1 MQSSCPASPHPPACS
16 PTLSLLNLSRP
27 PGRRRP
33 AMPEAFAVL
42 TNARLGFCATPT
54 LCDSAPRYC
63 AKNPS
68 AYQHSYPSVVA
79 PRPDDCDAPP
89 AYTSMWTGLLPLD
102 PHSRRGGAGFICVS
116 KSELEADDKMK

>member
-33 AMPEAFAVL
+33 ATPEAFAVL

-54 LCDSAPRYC
+54 LCESAPRYC

-79 PRPDDCDAPP
+79 PRPDGALGILAAHACAPA
-89 AYTSMWTGLLPLD
+89 AYAAPMRRPPLSTWTSP
-102 PHSRRGGAGFICVS
+102 
-116 KSELEADDKMK
+116 